1 MFLTLHYF
9 YKYPRDSN
17 IVANE
22 DLKQWISDM
31 KSKGY
36 TTDQI
41 KNDLK
46 SNGYANNTIS
56 DIFNE
61 TKQKSPIKTRNIFLM
76 FIISSFTFGLY
87 VPYWFYKVKE
97 NTDSLDTKKKIPLVG
112 IIILGIIMLL
122 NGMGQQ
128 IISTYATITL
138 NLGLSQIVSLV
149 ALPLVVL
156 QAIVLLFLEIRSRR
170 VFLDSKIIPKA
181 HILGIIFFGPYYLQ
195 SKVNIEHEKNPSW
208 THRLLP
214 SVLVLLSISFG
225 FILLAVLLGFTIGMS
240 SALI

>member
-61 TKQKSPIKTRNIFLM
+61 TKQKSPIKTR
-76 FIISSFTFGLY
+76 LY